1 MIYEGNFD
9 GFPTGTCVDAG
20 LRKTALFCTDELHM
34 NAHFIEDEEIVI
46 IPHDAVQIVDI
57 IESYYRDPEKL
68 KRVAENGC
76 Q

>member
-1 MIYEGNFD
+1 
-9 GFPTGTCVDAG
+9 
-20 LRKTALFCTDELHM
+20 M

-57 IESYYRDPEKL
+57 IESYYHDPEKL

-76 Q
+76 RKIKKIFSYEAQILPRINMSSGKKLNRLR